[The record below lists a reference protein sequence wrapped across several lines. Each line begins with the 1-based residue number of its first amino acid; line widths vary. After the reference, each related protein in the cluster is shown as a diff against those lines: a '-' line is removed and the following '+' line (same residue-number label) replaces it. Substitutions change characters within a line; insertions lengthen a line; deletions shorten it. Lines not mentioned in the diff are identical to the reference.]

1 MVHYVENVSIVMD
14 TLKKYQYEPS
24 SIQSSEKCYDE
35 LYQFLSDEGQTF
47 SRKEALLWSESLFTE
62 GSRNPYSPAINR
74 LADVYEY
81 GHILAGHMRI
91 HVQLAERFQSAI
103 DSYVESLDL
112 CKGYILSLRA
122 SCTHFCGFLQCN
134 DILTFEDISYKI
146 LDSYRGFVNETNGFY
161 RDYVKNAGHFLKFLA
176 ISDLTRPAFTL
187 YLNNRYSSKCITLG
201 DMSLESQ
208 RIIEKNRHKEGNIPA
223 KDFYNSIK
231 DMSDQMDPFGYSDN
245 LISYTSFYL
254 TLLYIFLDKE
264 SLGYCRAIADAWLEG
279 MGDMKFA
286 PKRVRTVRRTF
297 DLYDDYSETGKI
309 QPLHRPRHLGSAY
322 ERLPSWCKESVD
334 DFLASKKKAGLSDGS
349 IREFKSQ
356 ASIFCEFLVSE
367 GLSAFSG
374 LTPEAVKRFNLLNG
388 HMLPR
393 TKNNYN
399 GGVRQFLIHMELRHL
414 VNKGIHF
421 ALPACYA
428 GGEKIVTVLEE
439 TDRKCIHEYC
449 QSASSQIEL
458 RDTAILMLGMNTALR
473 ACDILSL
480 RISDID
486 WKEKLIKVIQRKTSV
501 EHLHSVDVGTLN
513 AVFRYLKD
521 ARPKNAI
528 TDKIFVSTIAPYG
541 SLTSSV
547 CNDALIRAGS
557 SVSDFH
563 RLRRTYA
570 TDSIAGGATPEET
583 AELLGQSDTRSLH
596 RYASLDRERMR
607 LCPLSLDETGLTMER
622 GRYDA

>member
-1 MVHYVENVSIVMD
+1 MVHYVNNVAIVMD
-14 TLKKYQYEPS
+14 TLRKYQYEQS
-24 SIQSSEKCYDE
+24 SIQNSGKCYDK
-35 LYQFLSDEGQTF
+35 LYQFLSNKGLAF
-47 SRKEALLWSESLFTE
+47 SRKEALLWSESLITK

-74 LADVYEY
+74 LADVYEH

-91 HVQLAERFQSAI
+91 HVQLADCFQSAV

-112 CKGYILSLRA
+112 CKGYVLSLRA

-134 DILTFEDISYKI
+134 DVLTFEDISYKI
-146 LDSYRGFVNETNGFY
+146 LDSYLGFVGETNGFY
-161 RDYVKNAGHFLKFLA
+161 REYVKNAGHFLRFLVTRE
-176 ISDLTRPAFTL
+176 LTRPAFSL
-187 YLNNRYSSKCITLG
+187 YLNNRYSSKCITFGEL
-201 DMSLESQ
+201 SLESQ
-208 RIIEKNRHKEGNIPA
+208 CIIEKNRQKEWNIPT

-231 DMSDQMDPFGYSDN
+231 NMSELMGSFGYSEYV
-245 LISYTSFYL
+245 ISYTVFYL
-254 TLLYIFLDKE
+254 KLLYVFLDRE
-264 SLGYCRAIADAWLEG
+264 SLGYCREIADAWLEG
-279 MGDMKFA
+279 MGNMVFA
-286 PKRVRTVRRTF
+286 PKRVRTIRRTF
-297 DLYDDYSETGKI
+297 DLYDAYSATGKI

-322 ERLPSWCKESVD
+322 ERLPSWCKECID
-334 DFLASKKKAGLSDGS
+334 AFLASKKKVNLSDGS
-349 IREFKSQ
+349 IRQLKSQ
-356 ASIFCEFLVSE
+356 SSIFCEFLVSE
-367 GLSAFSG
+367 GLPEFSE
-374 LTPEAVKRFNLLNG
+374 LTPETVKNYNLQNK

-399 GGVRQFLIHMELRHL
+399 GGARQFLLYMERRHL
-414 VNKGIHF
+414 VNEGIHL

-439 TDRKCIHEYC
+439 TDYNRIQKYC
-449 QSASSQIEL
+449 QSAGSQIEL
-458 RDTAILMLGMNTALR
+458 RDTAILMIGMNTALR

-486 WKEKLIKVIQRKTSV
+486 WKEKLIKVVQRKTRV

-521 ARPKNAI
+521 ARPKN
-528 TDKIFVSTIAPYG
+528 TTTNTIFVSTIAPYG

-557 SVSDFH
+557 SASDFH

-570 TDSIAGGATPEET
+570 TDSIAGGATLEET

-596 RYASLDRERMR
+596 RYVSLDGERMR
-607 LCPLSLDETGLTMER
+607 LCPLSLKEAGLTMER

>member
-1 MVHYVENVSIVMD
+1 MVYYVENVSIVMD
-14 TLKKYQYEPS
+14 TLKKYQYEQS
-24 SIQSSEKCYDE
+24 SIQSSKKCYAE
-35 LYQFLSDEGQTF
+35 LYKFLSDEGQAF
-47 SRKEALLWSESLFTE
+47 SRKEALLWSKSLITE
-62 GSRNPYSPAINR
+62 GSRNPYSPFINR
-74 LADVYEY
+74 LADVYEH

-91 HVQLAERFQSAI
+91 HVQLVDCFQSAI

-112 CKGYILSLRA
+112 CKGYILALRA

-134 DILTFEDISYKI
+134 DIWTFEDINYKI
-146 LDSYRGFVNETNGFY
+146 LYAYRGFVSETNGFY

-176 ISDLTRPAFTL
+176 ISDLTRPAFAL
-187 YLNNRYSSKCITLG
+187 YLNNRYSSKCINFG
-201 DMSLESQ
+201 DLSVESQ
-208 RIIEKNRHKEGNIPA
+208 CIIEKNQHNEGNIPA

-231 DMSDQMDPFGYSDN
+231 DMSAQMDPFCFSDKV
-245 LISYTSFYL
+245 ISYTAFYL
-254 TLLYIFLDKE
+254 KLLYVFLDRE

-279 MGDMKFA
+279 MGDMMFA
-286 PKRVRTVRRTF
+286 PKRVRTVRRTL
-297 DLYDDYSETGKI
+297 DLYDEYSETGKI
-309 QPLHRPRHLGSAY
+309 QPLHRPRHLGNAY
-322 ERLPSWCKESVD
+322 ERLPSWCKESID
-334 DFLASKKKAGLSDGS
+334 AFLASKMKENLSDGS
-349 IREFKSQ
+349 IRELKSQ
-356 ASIFCEFLVSE
+356 TSIFCEFLVSE
-367 GLSAFSG
+367 GLSAFSD
-374 LTPEAVKRFNLLNG
+374 LTPETVKRFNLQNE
-388 HMLPR
+388 HMLPC

-399 GGVRQFLIHMELRHL
+399 AGARKFLIHMELRHL
-414 VNKGIHF
+414 VNEGIHL

-439 TDRKCIHEYC
+439 ADRKRIHEYG
-449 QSASSQIEL
+449 QSASRQIEL
-458 RDTAILMLGMNTALR
+458 RDAAILMIGMNTALR

-480 RISDID
+480 RITDID
-486 WKEKLIKVIQRKTSV
+486 WKEKIIKVIQRKTSV

-528 TDKIFVSTIAPYG
+528 TDTIFVSTIAPYD

-570 TDSIAGGATPEET
+570 TDSIAGGATSEET
-583 AELLGQSDTRSLH
+583 AELLGHSDTRSLH
-596 RYASLDRERMR
+596 RYASLDGERMR
-607 LCPLSLDETGLTMER
+607 LCPLSLEETGLAMER

>member
-1 MVHYVENVSIVMD
+1 MVHYEKNVTIVMD
-14 TLKKYQYEPS
+14 TLKKYQYEQS
-24 SIQSSEKCYDE
+24 TIQRSEKCYDE
-35 LYQFLSDEGQTF
+35 LYQFLSDEGQVF
-47 SRKEALLWSESLFTE
+47 SRKEALLWSESLIPE
-62 GSRNPYSPAINR
+62 GSRNSYLPAINR
-74 LADVYEY
+74 LADVYEH

-91 HVQLAERFQSAI
+91 HVQLADCFQAAI
-103 DSYVESLDL
+103 ESYVESLDL

-134 DILTFEDISYKI
+134 DILAFEDINYKT
-146 LDSYRGFVNETNGFY
+146 LDSYRGFVSETNGFY
-161 RDYVKNAGHFLKFLA
+161 RDYVKNAVHFLRFLV
-176 ISDLTRPAFTL
+176 ISELSRPAFAL
-187 YLNNRYSSKCITLG
+187 YLKNRYSSKCITFEDL
-201 DMSLESQ
+201 SLESQ
-208 RIIEKNRHKEGNIPA
+208 CIIEKNRYKEGNIPA

-231 DMSDQMDPFGYSDN
+231 DMSAQMAPFGYSDN
-245 LISYTSFYL
+245 VISYTAFYL
-254 TLLYIFLDKE
+254 KLLYVFLDRE

-279 MGDMKFA
+279 MGDMVFA
-286 PKRVRTVRRTF
+286 PKRVRTVRRAL

-309 QPLHRPRHLGSAY
+309 QLLHRPRHLGSAY
-322 ERLPSWCKESVD
+322 ARLPSWCKESVD
-334 DFLASKKKAGLSDGS
+334 AFLATKKKEGLSDGS
-349 IREFKSQ
+349 IRELRSQ

-367 GLSAFSG
+367 GLSAFSD
-374 LTPEAVKRFNLLNG
+374 LTPETVKRFNLQNE

-399 GGVRQFLIHMELRHL
+399 GGTRQFLIHMELRHL
-414 VNKGIHF
+414 LNEGIHL

-428 GGEKIVTVLEE
+428 GGEKIVSVLEE
-439 TDRKCIHEYC
+439 ADHKRIHEYC
-449 QSASSQIEL
+449 QSAVSQIEL
-458 RDTAILMLGMNTALR
+458 RDAAILMIGMNTALR

-480 RISDID
+480 RITDID

-528 TDKIFVSTIAPYG
+528 TDTIFVSTIAPYG

-596 RYASLDRERMR
+596 RYVSLDGERMR
-607 LCPLSLDETGLTMER
+607 LCALSLEETGLTMER
-622 GRYDA
+622 RRYDA

>member
-1 MVHYVENVSIVMD
+1 MVHYVKNVAIVMD
-14 TLKKYQYEPS
+14 TLKKYQYEQS

-35 LYQFLSDEGQTF
+35 LYHFLSDDGQAF
-47 SRKEALLWSESLFTE
+47 SRKEALLWSESLITE

-74 LADVYEY
+74 LADVYEH
-81 GHILAGHMRI
+81 GHILAGHIRI
-91 HVQLAERFQSAI
+91 RVQLADCFQSAI

-112 CKGYILSLRA
+112 CKGYVLSLRA

-134 DILTFEDISYKI
+134 DIFAFEDLNYRV
-146 LDSYRGFVNETNGFY
+146 LDSYRGFVSETNGFY
-161 RDYVKNAGHFLKFLA
+161 RDYVKNAGHFLKFLV
-176 ISDLTRPAFTL
+176 INELTRPAFAL
-187 YLNNRYSSKCITLG
+187 YLNNRYSSKCITFG
-201 DMSLESQ
+201 DLSLESQ
-208 RIIEKNRHKEGNIPA
+208 CIIEKNRHKQRNILA
-223 KDFYNSIK
+223 KNFYNSIK
-231 DMSDQMDPFGYSDN
+231 DMSAQMDPFGYSDN
-245 LISYTSFYL
+245 VINYTAFYL
-254 TLLYIFLDKE
+254 KLLYVFLDRE
-264 SLGYCRAIADAWLEG
+264 SLGYCRAIADAWLDG
-279 MGDMKFA
+279 MRDMVFA
-286 PKRVRTVRRTF
+286 PGRVRTVRRAL

-322 ERLPSWCKESVD
+322 TRLPFWCKESVD
-334 DFLASKKKAGLSDGS
+334 AFLTSKKKEGLSDGS
-349 IREFKSQ
+349 IRELKSQ

-367 GLSAFSG
+367 GMSAFSD
-374 LTPEAVKRFNLLNG
+374 LTTETVKRFNLQNE

-399 GGVRQFLIHMELRHL
+399 GGIRQFLIHMELRHM
-414 VNKGIHF
+414 VNEGIHL

-428 GGEKIVTVLEE
+428 GGEKIVTVLEDV
-439 TDRKCIHEYC
+439 DRKRIHEYC
-449 QSASSQIEL
+449 QSAVSQIEL
-458 RDTAILMLGMNTALR
+458 RDAAILMIGMNTALR

-480 RISDID
+480 RITDID

-528 TDKIFVSTIAPYG
+528 TDTIFVSTIAPYD

-596 RYASLDRERMR
+596 RYASLDGERMR
-607 LCPLSLDETGLTMER
+607 LCPLSLEETGLTMER